1 MAISAIQFSTPDLSD
16 KHGDAVIALDPIFQN
31 YGGLLNFYGEIQ
43 TVKCFEDNSLV
54 KQLVAEPGLGRVMVV
69 DGGGSLRKALLGDML
84 AKQAVENGWAG
95 FVIYGCI
102 RDAEIIAGLP
112 IGVRALNTSPVK
124 TEKKGVG
131 ELGSPVRFAGARLG
145 CGQFIY
151 ADING
156 VLLSDSR
163 LI

>member
-1 MAISAIQFSTPDLSD
+1 MAISATQFSTPDLSD
-16 KHGDAVIALDPIFQN
+16 EHGDALIALDPIFQH
-31 YGGLLNFYGEIQ
+31 YGGRLNFHGEIQ

-54 KQLVAEPGLGRVMVV
+54 KQLVAEPGLDRVMVV

-84 AKQAVENGWAG
+84 AKQAVDNGWAG
-95 FVIYGCI
+95 FVIFGCI
-102 RDAEIIAGLP
+102 RDAEIIAQLP

-124 TEKKGVG
+124 TEKKGIG
-131 ELGSPVRFAGARLG
+131 EQGCPVRFAGARFG

-156 VLLSDSR
+156 ILLSDTR